1 MIPEPLRRLS
11 ERAIVRQALRFAAA
25 GAVATAAH
33 FTVLIALVE
42 WGGLGPVLAST
53 LAYCVGV
60 CVSFVLNRRFT
71 FESRGAIGPTFAK
84 YAALYAVGIFLNGAV
99 MAALISLGLWYIL
112 AQVIAVALILS
123 WNFLGA
129 RYIVFR

>member
-1 MIPEPLRRLS
+1 MSLEPLRRLG
-11 ERAIVRQALRFAAA
+11 ERPIVRQAMRFAMA
-25 GAVATAAH
+25 GAAATAAH
-33 FTVLIALVE
+33 FAVLIALVE

-53 LAYCVGV
+53 IAYCIGV
-60 CVSFVLNRRFT
+60 CVSFFLNRRFT
-71 FESRGAIGPTFAK
+71 FEARGPLARTFAK
-84 YAALYAVGIFLNGAV
+84 YAALYAVGILLNGAI

-112 AQVIAVALILS
+112 AQVVAVALILS